1 MLTMNRLWIVSNY
14 NQDPS
19 ELISS
24 LTAPY
29 IIYNQGDQSYI
40 PTQFQKTALLIPSCH
55 TGHNISDYLAFI
67 VDNYNNLPDSLGLAK
82 GNIFP
87 RHITKEAFMAR
98 QPLDGFVPLY
108 SDSETYKPNI
118 HRLFRFRLT
127 AQQIAPGFYLE
138 IVNNW
143 YVKHRKPGTY
153 YPRLHDLFEHFFRRE
168 PPQYIPFV
176 PGACMIVPAYK
187 IQRWPLDTY
196 KKLYEAVS
204 YDFFPVEAFHVERSM
219 LYFFDFPRI

>member
-1 MLTMNRLWIVSNY
+1 MPTMNRLWIVSNY

-19 ELISS
+19 AVITS

-29 IIYNQGDQSYI
+29 IICNQGDPRYI
-40 PTQFQKTALLIPSCH
+40 PARLQKTGSVISSHH
-55 TGHNISDYLAFI
+55 TGHNISDYLKFI
-67 VDNYNNLPDSLGLAK
+67 VDNYNNLPDSLGFAK
-82 GNIFP
+82 GNLFP
-87 RHITKEAFMAR
+87 RHITEEVFLAR

-108 SDSETYKPNI
+108 SDSETYKSKF

-127 AQQIAPGFYLE
+127 GQQIAPGYYLE
-138 IVNNW
+138 IANNW
-143 YVKHRKPGTY
+143 YAKQRKPGKH
-153 YPRLHDLFEHFFRRE
+153 YPRLHDLFLHFFRRE
-168 PPQYIPFV
+168 PPRYIPFV

-196 KKLYEAVS
+196 KQLYEAVS

-219 LYFFDFPRI
+219 LYFFDFPQT